1 MTRRHAHL
9 QREESAPVRAAVRVQ
24 KCVALAAEAQEQL
37 AESFEAEQPAQMVLL
52 LSEFSRRQT
61 KRASVQRA
69 VAPEVFARE

>member
-1 MTRRHAHL
+1 
-9 QREESAPVRAAVRVQ
+9 VQ